1 MFRSFLRR
9 SLRAALAAGVLAAIA
24 GSTPASAVSVFAID
38 TDNNLF
44 SFDSAAPSAVLTA
57 NFVTGLAQN
66 EILVG
71 IDFRPATGQLW
82 ALGSGNNL
90 YTLNTTTGA
99 ATLVGGGIG
108 TTLSGTAFGFD
119 FNPTVDRIRVVSDTD
134 MNIRLNPN
142 TGGLAATDT
151 NLAFAGTDI
160 NAGKNPSVVGSAYTN
175 NFPGALTTTL
185 YGIDSV
191 LDVLVTQVP
200 PNNGTLNTVGSLHTP
215 GPPPYADATNLTGFD
230 IFNVNTAY
238 AALQVDG
245 GTSGFYTIDLTT
257 GAATLAGQIGGGLW
271 VRDIAVSIVPE
282 PSSLAL
288 LAFGMA
294 GLARFGSR
302 RAR

>member
-66 EILVG
+66 EVLLG
-71 IDFRPATGQLW
+71 IDFRPATGQLY

-90 YTLNTTTGA
+90 YTLNTATAA

-119 FNPTVDRIRVVSDTD
+119 FNPTVVRIRVVSDTD
-134 MNIRLNPN
+134 MNIRLNPI
-142 TGGLAATDT
+142 TGGLAATDS
-151 NLAFAGTDI
+151 NLSFAGTDI
-160 NAGKNPSVVGSAYTN
+160 SAGKNPSVVGSAYTN
-175 NFPGALTTTL
+175 NFPGASSTTL
-185 YGIDSV
+185 YGIDSA

-200 PNNGTLNTVGSLHTP
+200 PNNGTLNTVGNLGLTIN
-215 GPPPYADATNLTGFD
+215 ATNLTGFD
-230 IFNVNTAY
+230 IFNVSTAY
-238 AALQVDG
+238 AALQGSG
-245 GTSGFYTIDLTT
+245 GTSNFYTIDLTT
-257 GAATLAGQIGGGLW
+257 GAVSSLVGEIGGGLG
-271 VRDIAVSIVPE
+271 VRDIAVAIVPE
-282 PSSLAL
+282 PSTGL
-288 LAFGMA
+288 LLGLGML
-294 GLARFGSR
+294 GLARLGGR
-302 RAR
+302 RTR